1 VYVVFDT
8 ETTGLP
14 KNKWAPASDF
24 ENWPRIVQ
32 LAWAA
37 YDAQGRLTAAE
48 SHIVRPDGFTI
59 PDDATRVH
67 GISTAQASRDGR
79 DVREVLELF
88 AVVIRGAEIL
98 VSHNMEFDENVLA
111 AETYRIGL
119 PIDLQSKM
127 RVCTKV
133 TSTAYCQIPGQ
144 YGFKWPKLSELNAK
158 LFGRELLHAHD
169 AAADVAA
176 CAECFFE
183 LKRLGVIRIKGKE
196 SV

>member
-14 KNKWAPASDF
+14 RNMRAPASDI

-37 YDAQGRLTAAE
+37 YDTQGQLTEAE

-67 GISTAQASRDGR
+67 GITTAQASRDGR
-79 DVREVLELF
+79 DIREVVKLF
-88 AVVIRGAEIL
+88 ASVIRRAQVL
-98 VSHNMEFDENVLA
+98 VSHNMQFDENVVA
-111 AETYRIGL
+111 AESYRIGQ
-119 PIDLQSKM
+119 PIELNSKV
-127 RVCTKV
+127 RLCTKV
-133 TSTAYCQIPGQ
+133 TSTAYCRIPGQ
-144 YGFKWPKLSELNAK
+144 YGFKWPKLSELHAK
-158 LFGRELLHAHD
+158 LFGSELQHAHD

-176 CAECFFE
+176 CAKCFFE
-183 LKRLGVIRIKGKE
+183 LKRLGVILAG
-196 SV
+196 